1 MTILN
6 NGLVTTDKELNI
18 ISADDGYRE
27 YVCED
32 GASTIFANIHPD
44 DQHLLYEMVE
54 GLESESAL
62 TLCFRICN
70 KAKDYKWFK
79 AECIR
84 TTDGNISIMFH
95 DIETVENENKAIETD
110 YLTGLLN
117 KKAITDYAKKAI
129 ARKDDVVNLCIIDID
144 NFKNINDTYGHS
156 YGDKILKEVSAIILE
171 VLGKDGK
178 AGRIG
183 GDELMMIIENVE
195 EKTELRVYLKGI
207 RERVEASHIDQ
218 NGFPLVTVSIGVGTF
233 PLYVDNYDDLFNL
246 ADRMLY
252 RAKNRGKNRYVIYN
266 PDIHGKLVNGE
277 LDENV
282 VALNEAT
289 AQDKTTL
296 VLQSIDGLF
305 GNMNESIPKLL
316 ARIAATF
323 GIDEAYIFYK
333 DINKSFHGVKR
344 VAETGRN
351 AERNVQKLADT
362 VSSLSYIAEPG
373 FENRF
378 NSNGV
383 CVLDSPKT
391 MLENT
396 VEPKKFFAEHDIRH
410 AFLYK
415 MQDIPYDGFIALY
428 NTRELSRKFPQS
440 DITDLTYLSKMIE
453 IALKS
458 R

>member
-84 TTDGNISIMFH
+84 TTDGNVCIMFH
-95 DIETVENENKAIETD
+95 DIETAANENKAIETD

-129 ARKDDVVNLCIIDID
+129 ARKGDVVNLCIIDID